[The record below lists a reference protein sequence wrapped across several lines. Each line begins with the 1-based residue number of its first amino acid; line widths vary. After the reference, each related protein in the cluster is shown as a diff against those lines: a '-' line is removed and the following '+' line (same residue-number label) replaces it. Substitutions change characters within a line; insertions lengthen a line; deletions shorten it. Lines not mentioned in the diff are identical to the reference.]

1 MKRFGGIGLILVA
14 VALAQAAPS
23 VSATSPSA
31 ELIQT
36 ANATRAQYHLGGL
49 HASGALMRSA
59 QLKAGAIVRCNSF
72 SHTPC
77 GAAFTRTF
85 QQAGYFR
92 ARTRVG
98 ENLYWGTGGLGTPAN
113 AVNAWLHSPPH
124 RANLLGGWHDAG
136 VAVVHESSLFGYQ
149 DVWVF
154 VLEFGRHG

>member
-1 MKRFGGIGLILVA
+1 MKRFGGIGLIMVA
-14 VALAQAAPS
+14 VALAQAAPPA
-23 VSATSPSA
+23 SASANA

-36 ANATRAQYHLGGL
+36 ANATRAQNHLGGL
-49 HASGALMRSA
+49 HASSALMRSA

-77 GAAFTRTF
+77 GTAFTRTF

-98 ENLYWGTGGLGTPAN
+98 ENLYWGTGSLGTPAN

-124 RANLLGGWHDAG
+124 RANLLGSWRDAG
-136 VAVVHESSLFGYQ
+136 VAIVHEPSLFGYH